1 MRQWQADTRTG
12 SPVAVALNC
21 PQRQDAVRV
30 IIEPV

>member
-12 SPVAVALNC
+12 SPVAVAFSR

-30 IIEPV
+30 VIEPI